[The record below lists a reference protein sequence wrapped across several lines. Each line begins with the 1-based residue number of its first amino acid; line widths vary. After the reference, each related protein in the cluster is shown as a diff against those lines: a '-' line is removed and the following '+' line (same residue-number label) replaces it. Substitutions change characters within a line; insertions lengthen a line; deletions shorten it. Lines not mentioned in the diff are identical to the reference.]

1 MKEDFVS
8 DKLQDIQLIHKQMVL
23 ALKQQRRPKQQQDQ
37 VIFNL
42 ESKCVARPAQE
53 TWGFVNA
60 H

>member
-1 MKEDFVS
+1 MKENFVS
-8 DKLQDIQLIHKQMVL
+8 DKLQDIQFIHKQMVL
-23 ALKQQRRPKQQQDQ
+23 ALKQQRRPKQQDQ